1 VIGRFTTHCCPSH
14 YRRADV
20 GCSLNGKNQPF
31 DQVIKGGSTTELLIV
46 VPILATEALSAGAT
60 PVKRLG

>member
-1 VIGRFTTHCCPSH
+1 
-14 YRRADV
+14 
-20 GCSLNGKNQPF
+20 
-31 DQVIKGGSTTELLIV
+31 VIKGGSTTELLIV